1 MSANK
6 KNKNSASAQITIVTF
21 RQEYS
26 RYRHLFFTTGR
37 SVGIKEIDKL
47 ILMMD
52 QVTKHLP

>member
-6 KNKNSASAQITIVTF
+6 KNKNSTSAHITIVTF

-26 RYRHLFFTTGR
+26 RYRHLYFPTGR
-37 SVGIKEIDKL
+37 SDGIKEIDKL